1 MLVDPQGNEFS
12 VSAPNAPSG
21 LSRAVHIWRGLMK
34 PKKPRGGHR
43 GAAGRHGRRR
53 RHGGRGPHGRA
64 AGLSAA
70 LRPGAEPLRAQDV
83 LGDADLLGARG
94 GRGIARAAVGGPGGL
109 LELQAA
115 VRPLPVL
122 VDQLPPDSHWAMASQ
137 FTVSALAVPVERAIG
152 TTPSAPAMAV
162 ANRPLVTA
170 LRMFISAVLPRPFE
184 TRPAVR
190 NLCVLPMRLSGVSG
204 DEHHVLRECQKFYS
218 LLNWCKRPLRKKR
231 RCRAKARHRLCSG
244 QVTSRACRRPATR
257 RCPATAARSR
267 RRGSAPRGW
276 RVAASPCRRWRARCP
291 W

>member
-1 MLVDPQGNEFS
+1 MKQGRAHLARVDETEKAG
-12 VSAPNAPSG
+12 
-21 LSRAVHIWRGLMK
+21 
-34 PKKPRGGHR
+34 GGHG
-43 GAAGRHGRRR
+43 GAAGRHGRRC
-53 RHGGRGPHGRA
+53 RHRGVGPHGWA

-94 GRGIARAAVGGPGGL
+94 GRGIAHAAVGGPGGL

-115 VRPLPVL
+115 VVRRCRCWWTSCRPTRTGRWRPSSRCRRWRC
-122 VDQLPPDSHWAMASQ
+122 PC
-137 FTVSALAVPVERAIG
+137 ERAIG

-231 RCRAKARHRLCSG
+231 RCRAKARHRLCSLW
-244 QVTSRACRRPATR
+244 VTSRACRRPATR
-257 RCPATAARSR
+257 RCPAYCSTFSATRICSSR
-267 RRGSAPRGW
+267 LACVR
-276 RVAASPCRRWRARCP
+276 
-291 W
+291 

>member
-1 MLVDPQGNEFS
+1 MAAQPVVMVG
-12 VSAPNAPSG
+12 
-21 LSRAVHIWRGLMK
+21 AVGIVGV
-34 PKKPRGGHR
+34 
-43 GAAGRHGRRR
+43 
-53 RHGGRGPHGRA
+53 GPHGWA

-94 GRGIARAAVGGPGGL
+94 GRGTACAAVGGPGGL

-115 VRPLPVL
+115 VWPLPVL

-170 LRMFISAVLPRPFE
+170 LGMFISAVLPRPFE

-231 RCRAKARHRLCSG
+231 RCRAKAQHRLCSLWG
-244 QVTSRACRRPATR
+244 LAAPAADRPRPDALRTQNVLGNSDLLI
-257 RCPATAARSR
+257 TAGVLR
-267 RRGSAPRGW
+267 
-276 RVAASPCRRWRARCP
+276 
-291 W
+291 